1 MDVAVRVASPLLA
14 SLARFIFACN
24 AGFVATCILA
34 QLALAQETAAPA
46 DGRLYFEFRT
56 AALDGVDRLV
66 IRGDA
71 CSIEHLEWQPM
82 AEPVWKIRGKVPRE
96 GDWRLEVRRQQ
107 GRAVVTVEQ
116 QPSAANHW
124 ETRVRL
130 DDGGPAGAA
139 PLEFELVLVEA
150 RHARRPRNVLV
161 ITLDSLR
168 PDRLGCYGHLRA
180 TSPTLDRLAAAS
192 VRYTNAFSTSSFTPP
207 SHASLLTSR
216 YVGDH
221 GLLTWESL
229 DGEQLTLP
237 EVLSDYG
244 YRTGAAVNLQLL
256 TGHGLGQGVAWQRD
270 HDRDARA
277 IVSDAIEFLAT
288 AGDAPWFLWLHL
300 YDVHWPYAREPGFA
314 ERFAGRRVADAAD
327 EESYNLTPEQRRE
340 RKVGAEKLRDIVD
353 RYDAGIA
360 YADAELAPLFAR
372 LEDPRR
378 LADTLVIVTAD
389 HGESLLD
396 HDERYFSHDPFLYS
410 AVTRIPLLI
419 RYPGGAG
426 AGTVSEELTGLLD
439 LAPTVLDQLGIEP
452 PDAFRGLPLRP
463 AAAPAANGAT
473 PRDHLFME
481 CWGWEELK
489 AVRDRRYLVILDT
502 KTKRTRAF
510 DLQHDPGEVHP
521 LAALPDDAHD
531 LLEALMGFAARRRV
545 RESPGELDDATLQ
558 RLRALGYGR

>member
-71 CSIEHLEWQPM
+71 CSIEHFEWQPM

-300 YDVHWPYAREPGFA
+300 YDVHRPYAREPGFA

>member
-1 MDVAVRVASPLLA
+1 MDFAGRVASPRHP
-14 SLARFIFACN
+14 SLARFVFACS
-24 AGFVATCILA
+24 AGLVALCIPA
-34 QLALAQETAAPA
+34 QPALAQETAAPA
-46 DGRLYFEFRT
+46 DGRLYFEFRS

-71 CSIEHLEWQPM
+71 CAIEHLEWQPM
-82 AEPVWKIRGKVPRE
+82 ADPVWRIHGELPSE

-139 PLEFELVLVEA
+139 PLRFELVLVEA
-150 RHARRPRNVLV
+150 RHARNPRNVLL
-161 ITLDSLR
+161 ISIDSLR
-168 PDRLGCYGHLRA
+168 PDRLGCYGHPRA
-180 TSPTLDRLAAAS
+180 TSPTLDRLAATG

-256 TGHGLGQGVAWQRD
+256 TAHGLGQGFAWQRD
-270 HDRDARA
+270 HDRNARA

-300 YDVHWPYAREPGFA
+300 YDVHRPYAREPGFA

-327 EESYNLTPEQRRE
+327 EESYNLTPEQRR
-340 RKVGAEKLRDIVD
+340 RRHVTAEQLRDIVD

-360 YADAELAPLFAR
+360 SADAELAPLFAR

-426 AGTVSEELTGLLD
+426 AGTVSDELTGLID
-439 LAPTVLDQLGIEP
+439 LAPTVLDQLGIDP

-463 AAAPAANGAT
+463 AAAPVAGGAAT
-473 PRDHLFME
+473 RDHLFME

-489 AVRDRRYLVILDT
+489 AVRDGRFLLILDM
-502 KTKRTRAF
+502 KTKRTRTY
-510 DLQHDPGEVHP
+510 DLKLDPGEVHP
-521 LAALPDDAHD
+521 LAVVPDDAHD
-531 LLEALMGFAARRRV
+531 LLEALMGFAARRRA
-545 RESPGELDDATLQ
+545 RESPGELDEATLQ

>member
-1 MDVAVRVASPLLA
+1 MDRAVRVSSPLRA
-14 SLARFIFACN
+14 SLARFVIACS
-24 AGFVATCILA
+24 AGLVATCIPA
-34 QLALAQETAAPA
+34 QPALAQEAAAPA
-46 DGRLYFEFRT
+46 DGRPYFEFRT

-71 CSIEHLEWQPM
+71 CAIEHLEWQPM
-82 AEPVWKIRGKVPRE
+82 AAPVWKIHGKVPRE
-96 GDWRLEVRRQQ
+96 GDWRLEVRRPQ

-150 RHARRPRNVLV
+150 RHAPHPRNVLL
-161 ITLDSLR
+161 ITIDSLR
-168 PDRLGCYGHLRA
+168 PDRLGCYGHPRA
-180 TSPTLDRLAAAS
+180 TSPTLDRLALAS

-256 TGHGLGQGVAWQRD
+256 TAHGLGQGVAWQRD

-300 YDVHWPYAREPGFA
+300 YDVHRPYAREPGFA

-327 EESYNLTPEQRRE
+327 EESYNLTPEQRRR
-340 RKVGAEKLRDIVD
+340 RKVSDEQLRDVVD

-360 YADAELAPLFAR
+360 STDAELAPLLAR

-452 PDAFRGLPLRP
+452 PDAFRGMPLRP
-463 AAAPAANGAT
+463 AAAPVAGGAAT
-473 PRDHLFME
+473 RDHLFME

-489 AVRDRRYLVILDT
+489 AVRDRRYLLILDM
-502 KTKRTRAF
+502 KTKRARAF

-521 LAALPDDAHD
+521 LAVVPDAAHD
-531 LLEALMGFAARRRV
+531 LLEALTGFAARRRA